1 MAIKR
6 CPYCKAIIEEEEK
19 YCNNCGTQLL
29 FPEDEFIEEEIPG
42 KKIKEEEEEFKEE
55 EGEEEE
61 GEELELAEEKEEEKE
76 EKLEAETPQTVPE
89 EEEELPYKTKH
100 YEKIVAPSQEE
111 KDEIKRLLASLKE
124 KKEGKGAEV
133 IEEKILKPETGLP
146 PWVHKL
152 KEPPTPGIPESE
164 ELEEKTS
171 EVLKPTLD
179 TGVGLPEV
187 LEQKP
192 LPFEEKI
199 EEKKL
204 ELEIETPP
212 PPFTSRLIAKVFDL
226 LCITALWLLS
236 LSVASRLLAVSL
248 FHLISVG
255 ALQIFIFYFIL
266 IATYFS
272 LFLFFLGG
280 TLGDWL
286 FLKED

>member
-6 CPYCKAIIEEEEK
+6 CPYCKAIIEEGEK

-42 KKIKEEEEEFKEE
+42 EKIK
-55 EGEEEE
+55 EEEE
-61 GEELELAEEKEEEKE
+61 GEELELPEEKEEEKE
-76 EKLEAETPQTVPE
+76 EELEELEEEKEIEEIMAETSEKE
-89 EEEELPYKTKH
+89 EER
-100 YEKIVAPSQEE
+100 EE
-111 KDEIKRLLASLKE
+111 KDEIERLLASLKE

-146 PWVHKL
+146 PWVQKL

-171 EVLKPTLD
+171 EVLKPTFD
-179 TGVGLPEV
+179 TGVSLPEV
-187 LEQKP
+187 VEQKP

-204 ELEIETPP
+204 ELEIEAPP
-212 PPFTSRLIAKVFDL
+212 PTFTSRLIAKVFDL